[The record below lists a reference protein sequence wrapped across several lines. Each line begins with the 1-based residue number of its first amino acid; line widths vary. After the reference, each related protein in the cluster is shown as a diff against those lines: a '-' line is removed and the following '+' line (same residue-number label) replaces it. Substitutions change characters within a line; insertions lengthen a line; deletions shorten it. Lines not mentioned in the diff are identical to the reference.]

1 MKSDQHHIHTI
12 NPLDVCLIVIDS
24 FCGAGGVTY
33 GFCNAK
39 VNGESLSLAVDKLL
53 NVA

>member
-1 MKSDQHHIHTI
+1 MKYKNISSYSYI
-12 NPLDVCLIVIDS
+12 NPLDVRLIVIDN

-33 GFCNAK
+33 
-39 VNGESLSLAVDKLL
+39 GESLSLAVDKLL